1 MDPNLY
7 NAAMEGDFQL
17 AQQTRDVEIGYK
29 NKQNQ
34 TALHTSADQGRPEV
48 VRMLLESVVEDHD
61 IKEKLMR
68 MTDYSG
74 DTALHKTLRSQ
85 HLDIVKLLVK
95 EDPEFECPANHVQE
109 TPLYLAAESGFIDIL
124 REILDISA
132 CSCS

>member
-1 MDPNLY
+1 MLKGALAKLVKLKSCDQEVGHRLKSRK
-7 NAAMEGDFQL
+7 QL
-17 AQQTRDVEIGYK
+17 LLIEMQA
-29 NKQNQ
+29 
-34 TALHTSADQGRPEV
+34 ADQGRPEV
-48 VRMLLESVVEDHD
+48 VRVLLESVVEDHD
-61 IKEKLMR
+61 IKEKLVR

-74 DTALHKTLRSQ
+74 DTALHKTLRSR

-95 EDPEFECPANHVQE
+95 EDPEFECPTNHAQE